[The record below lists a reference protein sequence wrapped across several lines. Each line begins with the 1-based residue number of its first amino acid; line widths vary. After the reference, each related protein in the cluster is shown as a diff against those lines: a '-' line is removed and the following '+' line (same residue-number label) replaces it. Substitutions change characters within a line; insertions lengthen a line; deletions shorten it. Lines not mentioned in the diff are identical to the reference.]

1 MYTYYTYIAKLKKQ
15 NVEPEKSTII
25 IVEHYNRPLNIMSTS
40 TNISQW
46 NPFMFKMDRTSWWSG
61 VISNV
66 QDSLSL
72 KNTINIVK

>member
-40 TNISQW
+40 TNISQ
-46 NPFMFKMDRTSWWSG
+46 
-61 VISNV
+61 
-66 QDSLSL
+66 
-72 KNTINIVK
+72 